1 MKKVEKI
8 LRVVLCFLMLLST
21 VSLNVT
27 NVNATNYSLSNDGN
41 FFIRF
46 KSSNPNANW
55 NTSSGIWT
63 LGGEKVFCLEYD
75 IATEVGNSYVPT
87 DEYTTY
93 SASKKKYVNYI
104 AYFGYGYKGD

>member
-93 SASKKKYVNYI
+93 SAVRRNM
-104 AYFGYGYKGD
+104 

>member
-41 FFIRF
+41 FLFVLNQVILMRIGIHHQEYGHLEVKKF
-46 KSSNPNANW
+46 FVSNM
-55 NTSSGIWT
+55 I
-63 LGGEKVFCLEYD
+63 LRLK
-75 IATEVGNSYVPT
+75 
-87 DEYTTY
+87 
-93 SASKKKYVNYI
+93 
-104 AYFGYGYKGD
+104 